1 MIKRVLIANRG
12 EIARRIA
19 RTCRRLGIEYVAVYS
34 DADRHSAHLTGAVE
48 QVRIGP
54 AAAADS
60 YLHVGALVDAAVR
73 TGCDAVHP
81 GYGFLSEHPGFA
93 AAVAEAGLV
102 WVGPDAAMITAM
114 GDKATARALMA
125 AAGVPVLPGS
135 ETATESAEAILADA
149 ERIGYPVMLKPVAG
163 GGGKGMRVVRAA
175 ADLPDAVAEAVRLGR
190 SSFGD
195 GRLLVE
201 RYVEHPRHLEV
212 QVFGDRHG
220 DVVHLFERECSL
232 QRRHQKIVEEAPA
245 ANLSGTVREE
255 LLAAAVRGARSLGY
269 VNAGTFEFILDAEE
283 RFYFLEVNT
292 RLQVEHPVTE
302 EITGVDLVE
311 WQLLVADG
319 QRLPLAQDEIT
330 VTGHAVEV
338 RVYAED
344 PAQGFR
350 PAPGRASAVRWPA
363 GVRVEASFDDT
374 SSGYGGLPVDGPL
387 PGGPEPAA
395 GTPAAFH
402 GGAAPAFGGGADVP
416 PFYDPMFAKLV
427 AHGADRPAALRRL
440 LTAVRGTA
448 LPGLTTNLGFLAELL
463 QAPAVVAG
471 RMDTHLVDALT
482 AAEAARADL
491 GDGAAAPSAPAPRGD
506 RALAAAA
513 CAAAMQLPPLGEAA
527 ASPWQGTVGPFDRF
541 RLDPLAPL
549 GRIVLRHGGRTLD
562 AGLLARRGGTV
573 DVQVEGSRFTVTS
586 AAVPGH
592 TGLVQGAVG
601 GAGWTG
607 LRSATGWEIAVDGHR
622 VALTGQSFAA
632 GATGA
637 ADTTVTSQMPGTVVG
652 LLCEVG
658 DRVEEGD
665 ALVIVEAMKM
675 ENRLLAPFSGV
686 VTAIRCAVR
695 DLVAAEQVLVELDGA
710 AEDAAEDAVAD
721 RAA

>member
-19 RTCRRLGIEYVAVYS
+19 RTCRRLGIEYVAVHS
-34 DADRHSAHLTGAVE
+34 DADRHSAHLAGAVE

-60 YLHVGALVDAAVR
+60 YLNVGALVDAAVR

-93 AAVAEAGLV
+93 AAVAGAGLV
-102 WVGPDAAMITAM
+102 WIGPDAEMITAM

-135 ETATESAEAILADA
+135 ETATESAEEILADA

-220 DVVHLFERECSL
+220 DVVHLYERECSL

-245 ANLSGTVREE
+245 ANLSATVREE

-330 VTGHAVEV
+330 ATGHAVEV

-344 PAQGFR
+344 PAHGFR

-363 GVRVEASFDDT
+363 GVRVEAAFDDT
-374 SSGYGGLPVDGPL
+374 SSAYGGPPADGPSA
-387 PGGPEPAA
+387 GGAEPVA
-395 GTPAAFH
+395 GTPAPFH
-402 GGAAPAFGGGADVP
+402 GGAAPAFGTGADVP

-427 AHGADRPAALRRL
+427 ARGPDRPAALRRL
-440 LTAVRGTA
+440 LAAVRGTA

-482 AAEAARADL
+482 AAAAAPAGL
-491 GDGAAAPSAPAPRGD
+491 GDAEAAAPSPSAPAGRGD
-506 RALAAAA
+506 RVPAAAA
-513 CAAAMQLPPLGEAA
+513 CAAAMQLPPLGEAP
-527 ASPWQGTVGPFDRF
+527 ASPWHGAVGPFDRL

-562 AGLLARRGGTV
+562 AGLLARRGATV

-592 TGLVQGAVG
+592 AGLVQGAVG
-601 GAGWTG
+601 DAHWTG
-607 LRSATGWEIAVDGHR
+607 LRTATGWEIAVDGHR
-622 VALTGQSFAA
+622 VALAGQSFAA
-632 GATGA
+632 GAGGA

-675 ENRLLAPFSGV
+675 ENRILAPFSGV
-686 VTAIRCAVR
+686 VTGIRCAVR

-710 AEDAAEDAVAD
+710 PEEAVAD